1 MTMASSEM
9 TVFLGDLPV
18 GSLMLDHRGTVEFR
32 WFSSYLNSYPRPA
45 LGQHFLDNPEGVYR
59 SHTRLPPWFSN
70 LLPEGLLREL
80 VARQAQV
87 GPNQEYALL
96 RFLGADLPGAVRILP
111 STDSAIAVLQ
121 EDTLQGQS
129 AAAQSWHFSLAGVQL
144 KFSANRLG
152 KGLTIPAEGRGGD
165 WIVKLPSHQ
174 FAQVPQNE
182 FATSN
187 WARAS
192 GIEIPEVALMSLS
205 DIDGLPSSVMSTQE
219 QVAFAIRR
227 FDRPAPGKRVHME
240 DFAQVLDLFPEQ
252 KYDHCNYETMAKV
265 IWVVVG
271 DAGLQDFLRRLV
283 FMVASGNGD
292 AHLKNWS
299 LLYTDPVAP
308 VLSPA
313 YDLVST
319 IQYMPADRMA
329 LNLARSKQ
337 WTDVTSQ
344 SFSRLARKI
353 GADKQAVTQAVAQ
366 SVELIRGAWLDHAN
380 DFGYGADQRRVI
392 ERHMGSVPLLQ

>member
-1 MTMASSEM
+1 MTATTSEM
-9 TVFLGDLPV
+9 TVLLGDLPV
-18 GSLMLDHRGTVEFR
+18 GSLMLDHRGTIEFR
-32 WFSSYLNSYPRPA
+32 WLSSYLNAYPRPV
-45 LGQHFLDNPEGVYR
+45 LGQHFLDDPGGVYR

-87 GPNQEYALL
+87 GPDQEYALL
-96 RFLGADLPGAVRILP
+96 SFLGGDLPGAVRILP
-111 STDSAIAVLQ
+111 SSESSLAAVQ
-121 EDTLQGQS
+121 EDPLQGESGASQ
-129 AAAQSWHFSLAGVQL
+129 AWHFSLAGVQL
-144 KFSANRLG
+144 KFSANRRG
-152 KGLTIPAEGRGGD
+152 KGLTVPAQGRGGD

-192 GIEIPEVALMSLS
+192 GIEVPEVALVPISE
-205 DIDGLPSSVMSTQE
+205 IDGLPHSVMSAQE

-227 FDRPAPGKRVHME
+227 FDRPEPGRRLHIE

-252 KYDHCNYETMAKV
+252 KYDHCNHETLARV
-265 IWVVVG
+265 ILVVVG
-271 DAGLQDFLRRLV
+271 EAGLQVYLRRLV

-292 AHLKNWS
+292 AHLKKWS
-299 LLYTDPVAP
+299 LLYTNPVAP

-319 IQYMPADRMA
+319 IQYLPDDRMA

-337 WTDVTSQ
+337 WSDVTTE

-353 GADKQAVTQAVAQ
+353 GAEQQTVLQEVAR
-366 SVELIRGAWLDHAN
+366 SVELIRGAWSDHAK
-380 DFGYGADQRRVI
+380 DFGYRADQRSMI
-392 ERHMGSVPLLQ
+392 ERHLRTVPLLR